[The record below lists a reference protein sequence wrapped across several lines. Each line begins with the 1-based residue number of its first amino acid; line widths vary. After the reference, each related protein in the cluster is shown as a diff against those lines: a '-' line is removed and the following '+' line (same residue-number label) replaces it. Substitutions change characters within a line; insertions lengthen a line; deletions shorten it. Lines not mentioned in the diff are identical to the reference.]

1 MRNRKVKT
9 QLKRDAST
17 EKSFQ
22 MMERALSWL
31 NTHSYDV
38 KIRKW
43 DTDRWGEVP
52 ADFGRK

>member
-1 MRNRKVKT
+1 
-9 QLKRDAST
+9 
-17 EKSFQ
+17 

-43 DTDRWGEVP
+43 DTDRWGRYRLISV
-52 ADFGRK
+52 ANDRKRAVEAQRGCPDK